1 MLLLP
6 LDDDTRQLLTLYD
19 NVICVIFLGDFA
31 MNLAGSRPK
40 RAYFIGQRG
49 WLDLL
54 GSIPSIGIFQLGA
67 LLRLA
72 RLSRLA
78 RIGKLLSGKNRKA
91 LVADVLHN
99 RGQYA
104 TFITILAAGMVLSVA
119 SVLVL
124 QFESGSPDAN
134 IKTGGDAIW
143 WGIVTLTT
151 VGYGDSFPVTF
162 LGRLTGVSVMLA
174 GIGIIGALASILAS
188 MLVSPATPEEPAA
201 DADAAAGGERPA
213 RPRARTGRRAG
224 DERDRRGAGGP
235 AGRDRRAPGV
245 APPRP
250 ALTGAVQPSAPD
262 GRHRSRPRR
271 RAAGGP
277 TAPGPCHPDAS
288 TRPAPA
294 SGRSSSATSR
304 SSPGCP
310 PIPPTG
316 GGPTS
321 SPRSRRG
328 ASWCPWPWPTRPSRA
343 CRPSTG

>member
-1 MLLLP
+1 MTAQAPVLREHGNSYNIFILVLTLFSLAIMAALLLP

-31 MNLAGSRPK
+31 MNLAGSRPR
-40 RAYFIGQRG
+40 RAYLIGQRG

-54 GSIPSIGIFQLGA
+54 GSIPSVGFFQLGA

-91 LVADVLHN
+91 LVSDVLHN

-143 WGIVTLTT
+143 WGIVSLTT
-151 VGYGDSFPVTF
+151 VGYGDFYPVTF
-162 LGRLTGVSVMLA
+162 LGRITGVSLMVA

-188 MLVSPATPEEPAA
+188 MLVSPSTPDEPSAEPAA
-201 DADAAAGGERPA
+201 A
-213 RPRARTGRRAG
+213 
-224 DERDRRGAGGP
+224 
-235 AGRDRRAPGV
+235 GV
-245 APPRP
+245 APD
-250 ALTGAVQPSAPD
+250 AAP
-262 GRHRSRPRR
+262 
-271 RAAGGP
+271 
-277 TAPGPCHPDAS
+277 
-288 TRPAPA
+288 PAPA
-294 SGRSSSATSR
+294 DAPAMSAIAEELAGLR
-304 SSPGCP
+304 AE
-310 PIPPTG
+310 IAAL
-316 GGPTS
+316 
-321 SPRSRRG
+321 R
-328 ASWCPWPWPTRPSRA
+328 ASLPVDQP
-343 CRPSTG
+343 